1 MTDPRKEIKVI
12 TPTSVVS
19 PTSGHLTAADL
30 MKINQV
36 PREMMP
42 DGRTEI
48 HIHQD
53 QPKPEYRGDDLLRKF
68 VPYFVI
74 TMMGMVIV
82 GGITAILGL
91 IIPVILGAIVAIIA
105 SVVSIIMSIVAT
117 IIAGVVIALAITYC
131 QTMNAKNDRE

>member
-12 TPTSVVS
+12 TPTSVVKS
-19 PTSGHLTAADL
+19 TGQHLTAADL
-30 MKINQV
+30 MKITQV

-53 QPKPEYRGDDLLRKF
+53 PPAREYRGDDLLRRF

-74 TMMGMVIV
+74 TMMGMVVV

-131 QTMNAKNDRE
+131 QTMNAKQDRE